1 MSMTE
6 TVPPK
11 VRVETRER
19 IVKRR
24 REPGAG
30 DFVSALLR
38 HVGLVAVATVMVL
51 PFVWM
56 ILTSLKTAPETE
68 LSRWIPAKAQWHN
81 YKDIFFAPGVQFGRW
96 YVNSIFIAAWATFLQ
111 VFTSASA
118 AFAFARLRWP
128 GRDKIFFLYLMTM
141 MVPSLV
147 LVIPNYQ
154 IMIDLHL
161 VDTYLGLILPSACT
175 VFGTFMLRQFMLT
188 IPLSIDEAAIIDGAG
203 EWRIFWEIIMPLSR
217 SGLVTLAI
225 FCFIGN
231 YQSFFWPLVMVKS
244 SYLYTLPVGLLA
256 FDSSQGQSMHLLM
269 AATALAIVPL
279 IILFLIMQK
288 QLIRGIQLGAVKG

>member
-1 MSMTE
+1 MTE
-6 TVPPK
+6 AIPVERAVEPETSAARP
-11 VRVETRER
+11 VRTF
-19 IVKRR
+19 RR
-24 REPGAG
+24 PE
-30 DFVSALLR
+30 FLSSFALHL
-38 HVGLVAVATVMVL
+38 GLVVIATFMIL

-56 ILTSLKTAPETE
+56 LLTSLKTAPETE
-68 LSRWIPAKAQWHN
+68 MSKWFPSTAQWHN
-81 YKDIFFAPGVQFGRW
+81 YKDIFYAPGVEFGRW
-96 YVNSIFIAAWATFLQ
+96 YINSIFIAAWTTFLQ
-111 VFTSASA
+111 LFTSATA

-128 GRDKIFFLYLMTM
+128 GRDRIFFIYLMTM
-141 MVPSLV
+141 MIPGLI
-147 LVIPNYQ
+147 LIIPNYQ

-161 VDTYLGLILPSACT
+161 VDSYLGLILPGACS

-188 IPLSIDEAAIIDGAG
+188 IPTSIDEAAKIDGAG

-217 SGLVTLAI
+217 SGLVALAI

-244 SYLYTLPVGLLA
+244 SYLYTLPIGLLT

-279 IILFLIMQK
+279 IILFVAMQK

>member
-1 MSMTE
+1 VKE
-6 TVPPK
+6 TP
-11 VRVETRER
+11 RVT
-19 IVKRR
+19 KRQQKP
-24 REPGAG
+24 EPME
-30 DFVSALLR
+30 FVSALGR
-38 HVGLVAVATVMVL
+38 HIGLVVVATLMVL

-68 LSRWIPAKAQWHN
+68 LSKWFPAKAQWHN
-81 YKDIFFAPGVQFGRW
+81 YKDIFYAPGVAFGRW
-96 YVNSIFIAAWATFLQ
+96 YVNSIFVAAWATFLQ
-111 VFTSASA
+111 IFTSATA

-141 MVPSLV
+141 MVPGLV

-161 VDTYLGLILPSACT
+161 VDTYLGLILPNACT
-175 VFGTFMLRQFMLT
+175 IFGTFMLRQFMLT
-188 IPLSIDEAAIIDGAG
+188 IPLTIDEAAIIDGAG

-244 SYLYTLPVGLLA
+244 SYLYTLPVGLLS

-279 IILFLIMQK
+279 IILFVIMQK
-288 QLIRGIQLGAVKG
+288 QLVRGIQLGAVKG

>member
-1 MSMTE
+1 MSTTE
-6 TVPPK
+6 AIPVERAVEPEVSEARP
-11 VRVETRER
+11 VR
-19 IVKRR
+19 IFKRPR
-24 REPGAG
+24 LISS
-30 DFVSALLR
+30 FALHL
-38 HVGLVAVATVMVL
+38 GLVVTATFMIL

-68 LSRWIPAKAQWHN
+68 MSKWFPSTAQWHN
-81 YKDIFFAPGVQFGRW
+81 YKDIFIAPGVEFGRW
-96 YVNSIFIAAWATFLQ
+96 YVNSIFIAAWTTFLQ
-111 VFTSASA
+111 IFTSAIA

-128 GRDKIFFLYLMTM
+128 GRDKIFFVYVMTM
-141 MVPSLV
+141 MIPGLI
-147 LVIPNYQ
+147 LIIPNYQ

-161 VDTYLGLILPSACT
+161 VDSYLGLILPGACS

-188 IPLSIDEAAIIDGAG
+188 IPTSIDEAAKIDGAG

-244 SYLYTLPVGLLA
+244 SYLYTLPIGLLA
-256 FDSSQGQSMHLLM
+256 FDSSQGQSMQLLM

-279 IILFLIMQK
+279 IILFVAMQK